1 MGISLQSP
9 QSATTPK
16 ILTLSKGQVDIAEVD
31 FFLCHEELLKQLG
44 PLRSVVRDKTPNA
57 ANGTIGIDIVRMIQT
72 FAKGW

>member
-1 MGISLQSP
+1 M
-9 QSATTPK
+9 
-16 ILTLSKGQVDIAEVD
+16 DIAEVD

-44 PLRSVVRDKTPNA
+44 PLRSVVRDKTPNT